1 MNNKTLLEKEEEES
15 RGKRKEGR
23 GNSFLVV
30 EKGR

>member
-1 MNNKTLLEKEEEES
+1 MNNKTLLEEEEES